1 MASARV
7 QWNKDQQVCMDMD
20 GGSKLCLQWVR
31 YIYDDGGME
40 EGYRFIWRR
49 AKTGNLQAARG
60 QTRIPSLA
68 VARELMETADK
79 EGWGHFAGSSE

>member
-1 MASARV
+1 
-7 QWNKDQQVCMDMD
+7 
-20 GGSKLCLQWVR
+20 
-31 YIYDDGGME
+31 ME